1 MIYLFKTLFIGLIFL
16 IGLNGSAYSEKTI
29 IADMIVQGKDKYKK
43 NLKIAL
49 QTPDENFKK
58 ILSWSASY
66 KEKNFISFDK
76 ESGYPCFRFVRA
88 NTFDGK
94 KIALIFKYS
103 PGSSSQTNTCVSELY
118 KISSTQSESILA
130 TAGFDSNGK
139 INSDLYRY
147 YQDGYWGYTDHKN
160 AFVVLVSNSLRDL
173 CIKQASQTGVVN
185 VCYDFTKAQE
195 ALGKIVQQRVE
206 AIKESS

>member
-66 KEKNFISFDK
+66 KEKF
-76 ESGYPCFRFVRA
+76 Y
-88 NTFDGK
+88 
-94 KIALIFKYS
+94 IF
-103 PGSSSQTNTCVSELY
+103 
-118 KISSTQSESILA
+118 
-130 TAGFDSNGK
+130 
-139 INSDLYRY
+139 
-147 YQDGYWGYTDHKN
+147 
-160 AFVVLVSNSLRDL
+160 
-173 CIKQASQTGVVN
+173 
-185 VCYDFTKAQE
+185 
-195 ALGKIVQQRVE
+195 
-206 AIKESS
+206 